1 MNSVR
6 FQNKRLIH
14 RNLLYFYTI
23 IMKHQK
29 YKVKRYFCLKLYQKK
44 TPSNKLNK
52 GGERHI
58 IKTIKYS

>member
-1 MNSVR
+1 
-6 FQNKRLIH
+6 
-14 RNLLYFYTI
+14 
-23 IMKHQK
+23 MKYQK

-44 TPSNKLNK
+44 PPSNKLNQ